1 MSLVRSRTPPARVR
15 SASPGPGGMDDNGCE
30 GVPTPG
36 DVVASRASLGG
47 LSRDAGVWEE
57 DVLPSAAPASS
68 LPPSGSSGGIA
79 FAPEEDSGKEGG
91 KGGELEKP
99 RITMVVIG
107 HVDAGKST
115 LMGQVLV
122 ATGLVSSREVR
133 KYEREAREMGKAS
146 FYLAWLMD
154 EDGEERVHGV
164 TMEVGQKVIELPHR
178 VLTLLDAPGHADF
191 IPQMIMGAAQA
202 DVALLVV
209 PATTG
214 EFEAGFAEAGNGRD
228 GLGQGQTKEH
238 ALLARALGVTQLLV
252 AINKLDVAEP
262 PWSQSRYEDIVG
274 ALGPFLEQ
282 TGFKSERIRYV
293 PVSGL
298 TGENV
303 KEGGREGGGPLGG
316 WYTGP
321 SLLTAM
327 DEFLP
332 ATKSLRE
339 ARSKPLRMVVND
351 YVPAGKNIGVSVRVL
366 SGGVKA
372 GSKVLILPIGDV
384 ATVRAIE
391 VEGRG
396 AETAQAGEHAELM
409 LQGVDIARMSIGSVL
424 CKGKAAV
431 PVSRRFGAQIT
442 TLPSLGTPILRGTQ
456 FQLHLQSLE
465 MPVNTTRL
473 IATLHKPLSEE
484 GVASA
489 EIKQERPRC
498 LTGGLLALVELRCQ
512 RPMCVE
518 RYDES
523 RSLGR
528 FILRQ
533 KGETVAVG
541 MVTEILPDT

>member
-1 MSLVRSRTPPARVR
+1 MSS
-15 SASPGPGGMDDNGCE
+15 SSS
-30 GVPTPG
+30 TPG
-36 DVVASRASLGG
+36 NVVASRASLGG
-47 LSRDAGVWEE
+47 LSRDAEVWEE
-57 DVLPSAAPASS
+57 DVLPSSATLSS
-68 LPPSGSSGGIA
+68 LPSSGSSGALA
-79 FAPEEDSGKEGG
+79 FTAEEEGGEGGDREGG
-91 KGGELEKP
+91 KVEKP

-122 ATGLVSSREVR
+122 ATGLVSEREVR

-154 EDGEERVHGV
+154 EDGEERAHGV
-164 TMEVGQKVIELPHR
+164 TMEIGQKLIELPHR

-214 EFEAGFAEAGNGRD
+214 EFEAGFAESGNGRD

-252 AINKLDVAEP
+252 AINKLDAADP
-262 PWSQSRYEDIVG
+262 PWSQHRYEEMVG
-274 ALGPFLEQ
+274 ALAPFLEQ
-282 TGFKSERIRYV
+282 TGFKPERIRYV

-303 KEGGREGGGPLGG
+303 KEGGREGGPLGG

-327 DEFLP
+327 DGFLP
-332 ATKSLRE
+332 AAKLLRE

-351 YVPAGKNIGVSVRVL
+351 YSPAGKNVAVSVRVL

-396 AETAQAGEHAELM
+396 AETAQAGEHAELT

-465 MPVNTTRL
+465 MPVNATRL
-473 IATLHKPLSEE
+473 VATLHKPLSEE

-498 LTGGLLALVELRCQ
+498 LTGGVLALVELRCQ
-512 RPMCVE
+512 KPMCVE
-518 RYDES
+518 RFDDS

-528 FILRQ
+528 FVLRQ

-541 MVTEILPDT
+541 MITEILADT